1 MDANTVDVLAVKLLQ
16 SFLENGQDL
25 KPASFLTRS
34 LYSLQMDRWMK
45 IFKEENF
52 LVLKKDDLN
61 NASEVVYKIENFL
74 KLKHQELDI
83 SELESRWNWPEL
95 TKTVQGKAYAC

>member
-16 SFLENGQDL
+16 SFLENGKDL